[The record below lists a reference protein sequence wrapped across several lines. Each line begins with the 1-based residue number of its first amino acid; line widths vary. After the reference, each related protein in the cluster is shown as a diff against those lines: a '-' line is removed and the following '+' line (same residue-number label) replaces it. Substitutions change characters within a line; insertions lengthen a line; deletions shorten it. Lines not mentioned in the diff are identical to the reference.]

1 MINRI
6 LIRIKVLQIVYSF
19 YQNGNNDLKVAEN
32 ELLFSLR
39 KSYDLYHY
47 FLLLII
53 EVTNLQQR
61 TLDAKKSKYMPTHAE
76 LNPNTRLVNNRF
88 TAQVAENEALQKYVA
103 EQGLSWVNDEE
114 FIKNVL
120 DLILASDLYNEYLDN
135 ENDSYETDKEFWR
148 AVFKKLICGNEMI
161 EEYLEDKSIYWND
174 DIEIVE
180 TFTLKTIK
188 QFEEKN
194 KGKQKLLPMF
204 KDLED
209 QSFAIKLFRQS
220 LLKGAEY
227 RERINKHMKNWETER
242 IANMDLIIMQVALA
256 EIMTFPS
263 IPINVTFNEYIDTAK
278 YYSTPKSGVF
288 INGIL
293 DSIVFQAAGGQS
305 QWSGIL
311 MMVVIVAIFYF
322 FMIRPQQKK
331 QKEIQKSREALKT
344 GDKVITAGGIY
355 GKIKEIGDTY
365 MLIEI
370 SDGVRIRVDKTSIF
384 ASSEDAQQK

>member
-6 LIRIKVLQIVYSF
+6 LIRIKVLQIVYSY

-47 FLLLII
+47 FLLLLI
-53 EVTNLQQR
+53 EVTNLQKR
-61 TLDAKKSKYMPTHAE
+61 ILETRKNKYMPTAAE
-76 LNPNTRLVNNRF
+76 LNPNTRLVDNRF
-88 TAQVAENEALQKYVA
+88 VAQLEQNEQLQKYVA
-103 EQGLSWVNDEE
+103 EQGISWSNDED
-114 FIKNVL
+114 FIKSVL
-120 DLILASDLYNEYLDN
+120 DFILASDLYNEYLDN

-148 AVFKKLICGNEMI
+148 SAFKKLICGNEFI
-161 EEYLEDKSIYWND
+161 EDYLEDKSIYWND
-174 DIEIVE
+174 DIAIVE

-188 QFEEKN
+188 QFSEKE
-194 KGKQKLLPMF
+194 GSKQKLLPMF

-220 LLKGAEY
+220 LLKGPDF

-263 IPINVTFNEYIDTAK
+263 IPINVTLNEYIDAAK
-278 YYSTPKSGVF
+278 YYSTPKSGTF

-293 DSIVFQAAGGQS
+293 DS
-305 QWSGIL
+305 
-311 MMVVIVAIFYF
+311 VVSEL
-322 FMIRPQQKK
+322 KK
-331 QKEIQKSREALKT
+331 EKLLLK
-344 GDKVITAGGIY
+344 D
-355 GKIKEIGDTY
+355 
-365 MLIEI
+365 
-370 SDGVRIRVDKTSIF
+370 
-384 ASSEDAQQK
+384 

>member
-47 FLLLII
+47 FLLLIV
-53 EVTNLQQR
+53 EVTNLQR
-61 TLDAKKSKYMPTHAE
+61 RILDTRKNKFMPTEEE
-76 LNPNTRLVNNRF
+76 LNPNTRLVDNRF
-88 TAQVAENEALQKYVA
+88 AAQVANNNSLLKYVA
-103 EQGLSWVNDEE
+103 EQGISWANDEE
-114 FIKNVL
+114 FIKSVL
-120 DLILASDLYNEYLDN
+120 DLILSSEIYKNYLDN

-148 AVFKKLICGNEMI
+148 TVFKKIICANDLIEDF
-161 EEYLEDKSIYWND
+161 LEDKSIYWND
-174 DIEIVE
+174 DIAIVE

-188 QFEEKN
+188 KFEEKN
-194 KGKQKLLPMF
+194 GDQQALLPMF

-220 LLKGAEY
+220 LLKGAEF
-227 RERINKHMKNWETER
+227 RERINKHMENWETER

-256 EIMTFPS
+256 EIITFPS
-263 IPINVTFNEYIDTAK
+263 IPTNVSLNEYIDIAK

-293 DSIVFQAAGGQS
+293 DSIVS
-305 QWSGIL
+305 EL
-311 MMVVIVAIFYF
+311 
-322 FMIRPQQKK
+322 KK
-331 QKEIQKSREALKT
+331 EKALLKE
-344 GDKVITAGGIY
+344 
-355 GKIKEIGDTY
+355 
-365 MLIEI
+365 
-370 SDGVRIRVDKTSIF
+370 
-384 ASSEDAQQK
+384 

>member
-19 YQNGNNDLKVAEN
+19 YQNGNSDLKVAEN

-53 EVTNLQQR
+53 EVTNLHKR

-76 LNPNTRLVNNRF
+76 LNPNTRLIDNRF
-88 TAQVAENEALQKYVA
+88 AAQVAENTALQKYVA
-103 EQGLSWVNDEE
+103 EQGISWANDEE

-120 DLILASDLYNEYLDN
+120 DIILTSDLYSEYIDN

-148 AVFKKLICGNEMI
+148 CVFKKLICGNEVI
-161 EEYLEDKSIYWND
+161 EDFLEDKSIYWND

-180 TFTLKTIK
+180 TFILKTIK
-188 QFEEKN
+188 KFEEKN
-194 KGKQKLLPMF
+194 GSKQELLPMF

-209 QSFAIKLFRQS
+209 HSFAIKLFRQT
-220 LLKGAEY
+220 LLKGDEY

-263 IPINVTFNEYIDTAK
+263 IPINVTLNEYIDTAK
-278 YYSTPKSGVF
+278 YYSTPKSGNF

-293 DSIVFQAAGGQS
+293 DSIVS
-305 QWSGIL
+305 EL
-311 MMVVIVAIFYF
+311 
-322 FMIRPQQKK
+322 KK
-331 QKEIQKSREALKT
+331 EKVLLK
-344 GDKVITAGGIY
+344 D
-355 GKIKEIGDTY
+355 
-365 MLIEI
+365 
-370 SDGVRIRVDKTSIF
+370 
-384 ASSEDAQQK
+384 

>member
-19 YQNGNNDLKVAEN
+19 YQNGNSDLKVAEN

-53 EVTNLQQR
+53 EVTNLQKR
-61 TLDAKKSKYMPTHAE
+61 TLDVKKNKYMPTHAE
-76 LNPNTRLVNNRF
+76 LNPNTRLIDNRF
-88 TAQVAENEALQKYVA
+88 AAQVAENTALQKYVA
-103 EQGLSWVNDEE
+103 EQGLSWANDEE
-114 FIKNVL
+114 FVKSVL
-120 DLILASDLYNEYLDN
+120 DIILASDLYNEYLDN

-148 AVFKKLICGNEMI
+148 CVFKKLICGNEVI
-161 EEYLEDKSIYWND
+161 EDFLEDKSIYWND

-188 QFEEKN
+188 KFEEKN
-194 KGKQKLLPMF
+194 GSKQELLPMF

-209 QSFAIKLFRQS
+209 HSFAIKLFRQT

-227 RERINKHMKNWETER
+227 RERINNHMKNWETER

-263 IPINVTFNEYIDTAK
+263 IPINVTLNEYIDTAK
-278 YYSTPKSGVF
+278 YYSTPKSGNF

-293 DSIVFQAAGGQS
+293 DSIVS
-305 QWSGIL
+305 EL
-311 MMVVIVAIFYF
+311 
-322 FMIRPQQKK
+322 KK
-331 QKEIQKSREALKT
+331 EKVLLK
-344 GDKVITAGGIY
+344 D
-355 GKIKEIGDTY
+355 
-365 MLIEI
+365 
-370 SDGVRIRVDKTSIF
+370 
-384 ASSEDAQQK
+384 

>member
-53 EVTNLQQR
+53 EVTNLQRR
-61 TLDAKKSKYMPTHAE
+61 TLDAKKCKYMPTHAE
-76 LNPNTRLVNNRF
+76 LNPNTRLVDNRF
-88 TAQVAENEALQKYVA
+88 AAQVAENEALQKYVA

-114 FIKNVL
+114 FVKNVL
-120 DLILASDLYNEYLDN
+120 DIILASDLYNEYLDN

-148 AVFKKLICGNEMI
+148 AVFKKLICGNELI
-161 EEYLEDKSIYWND
+161 EEFLEDKSIYWND
-174 DIEIVE
+174 DIGIVE

-194 KGKQKLLPMF
+194 GSKQKLLPMF
-204 KDLED
+204 KDMED

-220 LLKGAEY
+220 LLKGSEY
-227 RERINKHMKNWETER
+227 RERINKHMKNWEAER

-256 EIMTFPS
+256 EIMTFPT
-263 IPINVTFNEYIDTAK
+263 IPINVTLNEYIDTAK

-293 DSIVFQAAGGQS
+293 DSIVS
-305 QWSGIL
+305 EL
-311 MMVVIVAIFYF
+311 
-322 FMIRPQQKK
+322 KK
-331 QKEIQKSREALKT
+331 EKVLLK
-344 GDKVITAGGIY
+344 D
-355 GKIKEIGDTY
+355 
-365 MLIEI
+365 
-370 SDGVRIRVDKTSIF
+370 
-384 ASSEDAQQK
+384 